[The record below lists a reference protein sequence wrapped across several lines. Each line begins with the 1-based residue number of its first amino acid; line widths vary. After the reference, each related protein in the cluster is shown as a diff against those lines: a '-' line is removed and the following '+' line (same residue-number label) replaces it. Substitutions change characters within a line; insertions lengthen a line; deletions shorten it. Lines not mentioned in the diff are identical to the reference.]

1 MEKTP
6 LPISRLVLYHLYVEQ
21 GMGVADIAG
30 LFGETVSTIG
40 RMLNGSLI
48 KRRPRGKQPDSYLS
62 PAACQRIGM
71 WAVLGRA
78 YASKLN
84 HNGQLYDQPTVEG
97 LMKALETMTLNERT
111 ALALHYGLTGRQP
124 MTFMAIGRYL
134 GISDGRVEA
143 LVDSAIR
150 KLRSKRRYRY
160 IYSEGGEENASS

>member
-6 LPISRLVLYHLYVEQ
+6 LPVSRLVLYHLYVEQ
-21 GMGVADIAG
+21 GMSVADIAA
-30 LFGETVSTIG
+30 LFGETVSTIR
-40 RMLNGSLI
+40 RMLNNSLI
-48 KRRPRGKQPDSYLS
+48 KRRSRGKQPDSYLS

-84 HNGQLYDQPTVEG
+84 HNGQLYGQPTVEG

-134 GISDGRVEA
+134 GVSDGRAEQ
-143 LVDSAIR
+143 LVNSAIH
-150 KLRSKRRYRY
+150 KLRSKRRYRH
-160 IYSEGGEENASS
+160 IYSSIQERQKNK

>member
-1 MEKTP
+1 MKKTP

-21 GMGVADIAG
+21 GMSVADIAA
-30 LFGETVSTIG
+30 LFGEKTSTIK

-48 KRRPRGKQPDSYLS
+48 KQRSPGRQPNSYLS
-62 PAACQRIGM
+62 RAACQRIGM

-84 HNGQLYDQPTVEG
+84 HNGQLYHQPTVEG

-111 ALALHYGLTGRQP
+111 ALALHYGLTGRKP

-134 GISDGRVEA
+134 GVSDGRAEA
-143 LVDSAIR
+143 LVNSAIR
-150 KLRSKRRYRY
+150 KLRSKRRYRHIY
-160 IYSEGGEENASS
+160 IKGGEKK

>member
-1 MEKTP
+1 MKKTP
-6 LPISRLVLYHLYVEQ
+6 LPVSRLVLYHLYVEQ
-21 GMGVADIAG
+21 GMSVADIAA
-30 LFGETVSTIG
+30 LFGETVSTIK

-48 KRRPRGKQPDSYLS
+48 KRRSRGKQPDSYLS

-84 HNGQLYDQPTVEG
+84 HNGQLYHQPTVEG

-111 ALALHYGLTGRQP
+111 ALALHYGLTGRKP

-134 GISDGRVEA
+134 GVSDGRAKA
-143 LVDSAIR
+143 LVDSAIH
-150 KLRSKRRYRY
+150 KLRSKRRYRH
-160 IYSEGGEENASS
+160 IYSK

>member
-1 MEKTP
+1 MKKTP
-6 LPISRLVLYHLYVEQ
+6 LPVSRLVLYHLYVEQ
-21 GMGVADIAG
+21 GMSVADIAA
-30 LFGETVSTIG
+30 LFGEKTSTIK

-48 KRRPRGKQPDSYLS
+48 KQRSPGRQPNSYLS
-62 PAACQRIGM
+62 RAACQRIGM

-84 HNGQLYDQPTVEG
+84 HNGQLYHQPTVEG

-134 GISDGRVEA
+134 GISDGRAEA
-143 LVDSAIR
+143 LVNSAIR
-150 KLRSKRRYRY
+150 KLRSKRRYRHIY
-160 IYSEGGEENASS
+160 IKGGEKK

>member
-1 MEKTP
+1 M
-6 LPISRLVLYHLYVEQ
+6 
-21 GMGVADIAG
+21 
-30 LFGETVSTIG
+30 
-40 RMLNGSLI
+40 
-48 KRRPRGKQPDSYLS
+48 
-62 PAACQRIGM
+62 
-71 WAVLGRA
+71 GRA

-134 GISDGRVEA
+134 GISDGRAEA

>member
-1 MEKTP
+1 MKKTP

-21 GMGVADIAG
+21 GMSVADIAA
-30 LFGETVSTIG
+30 LFGEKTSTIK

-48 KRRPRGKQPDSYLS
+48 KQRSPGRQPNSYLS
-62 PAACQRIGM
+62 RAACQRIGM

-97 LMKALETMTLNERT
+97 LMKALETMTFNERT

-134 GISDGRVEA
+134 GISDGRAEA
-143 LVDSAIR
+143 LVNSAIR
-150 KLRSKRRYRY
+150 KLRSKRRYRH
-160 IYSEGGEENASS
+160 IYSKGGEKK

>member
-1 MEKTP
+1 MKKTP
-6 LPISRLVLYHLYVEQ
+6 LPVSRLVLYHLYVEQ
-21 GMGVADIAG
+21 GMSVADIAA
-30 LFGETVSTIG
+30 LFGEKTSTIK

-48 KRRPRGKQPDSYLS
+48 KQRSPGRQPNSYLS
-62 PAACQRIGM
+62 RAACQRIGM

-97 LMKALETMTLNERT
+97 LMKALETMTFNERT

-134 GISDGRVEA
+134 GISDGRAEA
-143 LVDSAIR
+143 LVNSAIR
-150 KLRSKRRYRY
+150 KLRSKRRYRHIY
-160 IYSEGGEENASS
+160 IKGGEKK